1 MSDNVVNGSAAPRAP
16 SAPVE
21 RKPACRYFLL
31 GDCRIRNCQFLHARA
46 VCKFWLR
53 NGECARGDQCMY
65 RHELTDDDDYDHN
78 AVEPP
83 AAQPQ
88 PSQPHAEQHTS
99 ATSTPH
105 AFTSAS
111 ATSSPQPISSIWH
124 RDDTSSTADTTST
137 TATTKQPLEPYP
149 HQPDTWTMATK
160 IKLSEL
166 ESTFTHVPASAVRQ
180 TFIAAGCRDKETR
193 QRLQREWPHTSMP
206 AAAPLL
212 VAPPLVASTSSAVTA
227 PSNVAWVETGDAI
240 ATTYSQYRETAAQA
254 AVQRNRLFD
263 AATHAYLRGDKAA
276 ARSLSAEGRKLQAVM
291 EEEHQRAATAIFRER
306 NQGLQAALDLH
317 GLHPNE
323 AVDVLQRHVA
333 RLRTTAKNRSERTF
347 QVITGTGN
355 HSYHR
360 DKPKVLPAV
369 VSCLDR
375 LHCVYRD
382 VSPDGRGGLLSV
394 VVPKS

>member
-1 MSDNVVNGSAAPRAP
+1 MN
-16 SAPVE
+16 
-21 RKPACRYFLL
+21 
-31 GDCRIRNCQFLHARA
+31 
-46 VCKFWLR
+46 
-53 NGECARGDQCMY
+53 
-65 RHELTDDDDYDHN
+65 T
-78 AVEPP
+78 
-83 AAQPQ
+83 
-88 PSQPHAEQHTS
+88 
-99 ATSTPH
+99 
-105 AFTSAS
+105 
-111 ATSSPQPISSIWH
+111 
-124 RDDTSSTADTTST
+124 
-137 TATTKQPLEPYP
+137 
-149 HQPDTWTMATK
+149 
-160 IKLSEL
+160 
-166 ESTFTHVPASAVRQ
+166 
-180 TFIAAGCRDKETR
+180 
-193 QRLQREWPHTSMP
+193 
-206 AAAPLL
+206 
-212 VAPPLVASTSSAVTA
+212 
-227 PSNVAWVETGDAI
+227 
-240 ATTYSQYRETAAQA
+240 AQA

-394 VVPKS
+394 VVPKT